1 MAVLFKFIY
10 LIYLIY
16 LIHLPNLP
24 NLPNS
29 FTYFANFIMWW
40 FYLISLWGS
49 FDGNCWVFLSVSL
62 LYFVKKRAIFILK
75 ISMSVDRKSEMEAIL
90 NMYWKKWNTVYKQA
104 ILIFK
109 TQIFL
114 WFGIPFKTK
123 VEHILGTCNFEQIVI
138 SRNLVC

>member
-1 MAVLFKFIY
+1 
-10 LIYLIY
+10 
-16 LIHLPNLP
+16 
-24 NLPNS
+24 
-29 FTYFANFIMWW
+29 
-40 FYLISLWGS
+40 
-49 FDGNCWVFLSVSL
+49 
-62 LYFVKKRAIFILK
+62 
-75 ISMSVDRKSEMEAIL
+75 MEAIL